1 MVDGDSGSHLSCVF
15 CSVCGGGGEAVGSR
29 LLLKKRFLAHIPVP
43 ATAAAKR
50 TCHIFVNLR
59 GRRRVSRIWPLIF

>member
-1 MVDGDSGSHLSCVF
+1 MVGW
-15 CSVCGGGGEAVGSR
+15 R

-50 TCHIFVNLR
+50 TCHIFVL
-59 GRRRVSRIWPLIF
+59 RRVSRIWPLIF